1 MGQCAAGTPAIYTPP
16 HTMKMNQP
24 VFLDNIFGTIIDL
37 DQRLAR
43 HEQQQHG
50 VRHLNRVVPFDPAP
64 DAPLTVLLTT
74 GGTTPYATA
83 RCWWRAER
91 PDQRPAEGTFDLTVT
106 DVEWDAI
113 TWGYVTHWAGAF
125 PPQPAGT
132 MLRYTIAAQPA
143 GSNAW
148 VFADTQAAAAAT
160 ATQFAVWVADDPAPQ
175 WAREAVV
182 YHVFLDRFAP
192 DPGKEWLTPASL
204 SGFYGGTLRGL
215 ISQLDYI
222 QDLGF
227 SAIWISPVFASPTH
241 HGYDAS
247 DLYTV
252 EPRLGTNADLLELFA
267 EAHQRGMR
275 VILDFVANH
284 WSVEHATFK
293 DAQTNPDSPYRTWYT
308 WEQWPDAYATYFGV
322 RELPELNLAD
332 PRARA
337 HMLEAATHW
346 LKAGADGLR
355 LDYAHGPSHD
365 FWSDF
370 RRACRTAKPD
380 CWLFGE
386 IIHHADALRSYSG
399 RMDGVLD
406 FLLARALRDT
416 FTRGMM
422 DLGEL
427 AAFLAGHERYFPSE
441 FVRPSF
447 LDNHDMNRFLF
458 MSHGDSTTLKLGALL
473 LFSLAGPPIV
483 YYGTEVGVTQERP
496 IHGENNFGIFEEARQ
511 PMKWGAAQDADLH
524 AFFRRLVGLR
534 RRLPALVHGA
544 REVLYLDSAAGVYA
558 QVRSGAQPVITAL
571 NLGTTPVR
579 LTLPSVS
586 MASAADYLFEHPVYV
601 DGAILT
607 IELPG
612 RSGALIA

>member
-1 MGQCAAGTPAIYTPP
+1 MKTPP
-16 HTMKMNQP
+16 Y
-24 VFLDNIFGTIIDL
+24 LDNIFGTIIDP

-43 HEQQQHG
+43 HEQQRSG
-50 VRHLNRVVPFDPAP
+50 VRHRNRVLPFDPAP

-74 GGTTPYATA
+74 GGTQPYTAA

-91 PDQRPAEGTFDLTVT
+91 PDGAPAEGVIDLAVT

-113 TWGYVTHWAGAF
+113 TWSYVTHWAGAL

-132 MLRYTIAAQPA
+132 MLRYTLAAQPA
-143 GSNAW
+143 GSNTW
-148 VFADTQAAAAAT
+148 VFADNQAATAAT
-160 ATQFAVWVADDPAPQ
+160 ATPFAVWVADDPAPQ

-192 DPGKEWLTPASL
+192 DPGKAFRQPASL

-215 ISQLDYI
+215 ISKLDYI

-241 HGYDAS
+241 HGYDSS

-267 EAHQRGMR
+267 EAHRRGMR

-293 DAQTNPDSPYRTWYT
+293 DAQSNPNSPYHDWYT
-308 WEQWPDAYATYFGV
+308 WEQWPNEYATYFGV
-322 RELPELNLAD
+322 RELPELNLAN
-332 PRARA
+332 PGARA
-337 HMLEAATHW
+337 HMIEAATYW
-346 LKAGADGLR
+346 LNAGADGLR
-355 LDYAHGPSHD
+355 LDYAHGPAHD

-416 FTRGMM
+416 FTRGLM
-422 DLGEL
+422 DLNEL
-427 AAFLAGHERYFPSE
+427 AAFLAGHERYFPPE
-441 FVRPSF
+441 FVRPAF

-458 MSHGDSTTLKLGALL
+458 MSHGDSTTLKLGTLL

-496 IHGENNFGIFEEARQ
+496 IHGANSFGIFEEARQ
-511 PMKWGAAQDADLH
+511 PMKWDAEQDADLH
-524 AFFRRLVGLR
+524 AFFRTLVHLR
-534 RRLPALVHGA
+534 RSLPALVDGT
-544 REVLYLDSAAGVYA
+544 RTVLHLDAAAGVYA
-558 QVRSGAQPVITAL
+558 QVRNGAQPVITAL
-571 NLGTTPVR
+571 NLGADPVR
-579 LTLPSVS
+579 LTVPSS
-586 MASAADYLFEHPVYV
+586 DLSAAADRLFGNAVHHHG
-601 DGAILT
+601 DTLT
-607 IELPG
+607 IDLPG